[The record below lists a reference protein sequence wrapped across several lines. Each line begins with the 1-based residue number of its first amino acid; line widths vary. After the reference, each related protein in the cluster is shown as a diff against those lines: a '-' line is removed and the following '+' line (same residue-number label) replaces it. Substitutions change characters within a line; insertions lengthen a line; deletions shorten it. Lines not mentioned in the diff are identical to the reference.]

1 MTFRRTRTRSD
12 PCLRSQHQAQS
23 LAQRRCLQR
32 KQASYLA
39 QVGAQRE
46 WKGGGEADVNG
57 EGAETAAG
65 AKAHTGEGGTGLQ
78 RPVLASSTTKDSEPL
93 PAGQAQPAQASLSP
107 GLYLPRIDFPACL
120 LVVIKGCVP
129 GVLLKRDWNLESW
142 SN

>member
-1 MTFRRTRTRSD
+1 MSMERE
-12 PCLRSQHQAQS
+12 
-23 LAQRRCLQR
+23 QRLQR
-32 KQASYLA
+32 EPKRT
-39 QVGAQRE
+39 QVP
-46 WKGGGEADVNG
+46 
-57 EGAETAAG
+57 
-65 AKAHTGEGGTGLQ
+65 GEGGTGLQ
-78 RPVLASSTTKDSEPL
+78 RPVLASSATKDSEPL